1 MGTKKD
7 PVFGAVIMVG
17 MGGMAAE
24 VFRDRALGLPPLNER
39 LARRMLESLKSWP
52 LLQGY
57 RGKPGANIDRLIEII
72 MRFSYLVADYP
83 EIKELDINP
92 LLVTRRRDRAG
103 RPGRG
108 RSRRGRAPGPRPYAH
123 LAIRPYPEEFVPSG
137 QS

>member
-1 MGTKKD
+1 
-7 PVFGAVIMVG
+7 
-17 MGGMAAE
+17 MAAE
-24 VFRDRALGLPPLNER
+24 VFRDRALGLPPLNEA

-92 LLVTRRRDRAG
+92 LLVTPEDVD
-103 RPGRG
+103 RPGRP
-108 RSRRGRAPGPRPYAH
+108 RGDRPRPGDPHGAAVRAPGHSAVSRRVRDA
-123 LAIRPYPEEFVPSG
+123 AAD
-137 QS
+137 